1 MSTPGTCPAPGRR
14 AIDQAAPAPVGTAP
28 VGTAP
33 VGTAPVGTAPVGT
46 APVGTAPAGCPVG
59 PGPVGVGRLG
69 STDCHGKGGGPA
81 GPGADQLIRV
91 RTATTGDRE
100 ALTRMFERCTLATR
114 YQRFHGPVKAIP
126 ERYLAD
132 ALSGSP
138 FHHALVA
145 CLEPDSAAVPA
156 PCPVAVPDSCAVP
169 DPDARAGGIVALASC
184 RTVDEGA
191 AELGILIEDAWQR
204 NGLGTHAGDAG
215 LRFLE
220 AQVLAEQAWITGLLR
235 PYGPC
240 RLSSTWAGVLNI
252 TVRLAP
258 EASGQ
263 EAANRSRVLN

>member
-1 MSTPGTCPAPGRR
+1 MNQAGPA
-14 AIDQAAPAPVGTAP
+14 V
-28 VGTAP
+28 
-33 VGTAPVGTAPVGT
+33 
-46 APVGTAPAGCPVG
+46 VG
-59 PGPVGVGRLG
+59 PGAVGVGCMG
-69 STDCHGKGGGPA
+69 STEFHGKGPA
-81 GPGADQLIRV
+81 LPGTDQLIRV
-91 RTATTGDRE
+91 RRATTGDRE
-100 ALTRMFERCTLATR
+100 ALTRMFDRCAVTTR
-114 YQRFHGPVKAIP
+114 YRRFHGPVTAIP

-145 CLEPDSAAVPA
+145 CLEPDSAAVPDPVAA
-156 PCPVAVPDSCAVP
+156 PCPVAAPDSCAVP

-204 NGLGTHAGDAG
+204 NGLGTRLLRDLATHAGDAG

-240 RLSSTWAGVLNI
+240 RLRSTWDGVLNV
-252 TVRLAP
+252 TVRLT
-258 EASGQ
+258 
-263 EAANRSRVLN
+263 L